1 MQADERF
8 AMMCP
13 GGLSAQRVS
22 FVRAGADG
30 VCLACD
36 ELRVGCYLPSD
47 WQGLVVGRSAL
58 RVVSG
63 DWSSAALPG
72 TCLMKLQVF
81 IDMGVAFER
90 DRACAQP
97 WAALPMPFV
106 VSRSRA
112 TLERWYIEQA
122 LRDDPGYQ
130 LFASVLRQSAS
141 YWLVRFLLE
150 QGTAS
155 EKLIGLARRYGVSVS
170 HFRRLCHQA
179 LGGAAKPEL
188 RDWRAAKALLRM
200 IRGGGSLTDVAL
212 EYGYASSSHFSKEV
226 RELLGV
232 APSRLLDLVEQ
243 PD

>member
-22 FVRAGADG
+22 FMRAGDAG
-30 VCLACD
+30 VCLSLD
-36 ELRVGCYLPSD
+36 ELMVCWYLPPG

-58 RVVSG
+58 KVVSG
-63 DWSSAALPG
+63 GWSSAALPG

-90 DRACAQP
+90 DRPYAQP
-97 WAALPMPFV
+97 WAALPMPLAAG
-106 VSRSRA
+106 RSRA
-112 TLERWYIEQA
+112 CLERWYLDRA
-122 LRDDPGYQ
+122 LRDDPDYQ
-130 LFASVLRQSAS
+130 SFAGVLRQSAS

-232 APSRLLDLVEQ
+232 APSRLLDIVEQ

>member
-1 MQADERF
+1 MT
-8 AMMCP
+8 CP
-13 GGLSAQRVS
+13 GGVSAQRVS
-22 FVRAGADG
+22 FVRAGDAG
-30 VCLACD
+30 ACLACD
-36 ELRVGCYLPSD
+36 ESMVGGYLPPG
-47 WQGLVVGRSAL
+47 WQGLVVGRNAL

-63 DWSSAALPG
+63 DWCSAALPG

-81 IDMGVAFER
+81 IDMGVTVER
-90 DRACAQP
+90 DRPCAQP
-97 WAALPMPFV
+97 WAVLPMPPA

-112 TLERWYIEQA
+112 CLERWYIERA
-122 LRDDPGYQ
+122 LRDDPDYRR
-130 LFASVLRQSAS
+130 FASVLRQSAS

>member
-1 MQADERF
+1 MT
-8 AMMCP
+8 CP

-22 FVRAGADG
+22 FVRAGDTG
-30 VCLACD
+30 VSLVPD
-36 ELRVGCYLPSD
+36 ESRVGGYLPPG
-47 WQGLVVGRSAL
+47 WLGLVVGRKAL

-63 DWSSAALPG
+63 EWSSALLPG

-81 IDMGVAFER
+81 IDLGGGVER
-90 DRACAQP
+90 DCPCLQP
-97 WAALPMPFV
+97 WATLPMPLAA
-106 VSRSRA
+106 SRSRA
-112 TLERWYIEQA
+112 CLERWYIERA
-122 LRDDPGYQ
+122 LHHDPDYQ
-130 LFASVLRQSAS
+130 RFASVLRQSAS

-188 RDWRAAKALLRM
+188 RDWRVAKALLRM

-232 APSRLLDLVEQ
+232 APSRLLDIVEQ

>member
-1 MQADERF
+1 MY
-8 AMMCP
+8 
-13 GGLSAQRVS
+13 
-22 FVRAGADG
+22 VRAGETG
-30 VCLACD
+30 VCLCHD
-36 ELRVGCYLPSD
+36 DLRVGWCLPAG
-47 WQGLVVGRSAL
+47 WQGLLVGRAAM

-63 DWSSAALPG
+63 GLLCESLSG

-81 IDMGVAFER
+81 IDMGGGFAQR
-90 DRACAQP
+90 RPCAEP
-97 WAALPMPFV
+97 WAALPV
-106 VSRSRA
+106 TAAIAASKEG
-112 TLERWYIEQA
+112 LERWYIERA
-122 LRDDPGYQ
+122 LRGDADYRR
-130 LFASVLRQSAS
+130 FAGMLRQSAS
-141 YWLVRFLLE
+141 YWLVQFLLE

-188 RDWRAAKALLRM
+188 RDWRTAKALLRM

-232 APSRLLDLVEQ
+232 APSRLLDLMEQ
-243 PD
+243 RG